1 MKNNKIVKYGLMV
14 VIAFICFFN
23 GNNVVNASVD
33 QFAYCTYQIYEKID
47 DPLGDYEVSFDFSVV
62 YTSQKDV
69 RFYSPSLDLADKE
82 ITLGDD
88 NGGVPPSITMDSYAA
103 KAFIDSN
110 GKFYCPS
117 DNLRVLRAT
126 NFFEYTLTTSA
137 EAANYNPDLVTVTP
151 KLIKDSSATSSE
163 GIKVCEDDRVNE
175 YLNKNKAAFAT
186 TVEKNFNE
194 GYKILED
201 WTNKFKNASNTTKE
215 ECDNYKNVL
224 DREMLSRAFTNSF
237 RPDSLRL
244 INELG
249 ENCALSDEIKAKFQ
263 VYSSGRRKPISY
275 TDKLYALVRSLESL
289 HESNYRLC
297 VDRAKDMNEEEKE
310 NEKDDYADERDDEQQ
325 ETMDSI
331 KKEVDDFIDT
341 IDRITFGG
349 NAELSCEGLLGD
361 DLLDLISQLFLY
373 VKIAAPII
381 LLVMGSV
388 DFGQAVISQ
397 DKEALN
403 KAFSKFVKR
412 AIICVAIFFLPIIIE
427 YLLNHLDGMVKD
439 PMCGIR

>member
-33 QFAYCTYQIYEKID
+33 QFAYCTYQIYEKESSPIV
-47 DPLGDYEVSFDFSVV
+47 GEYEVSFEFNVV
-62 YTSQKDV
+62 YTSRKDV
-69 RFYSPSLDLADKE
+69 RVYNSYLDLADKVAP
-82 ITLGDD
+82 LD
-88 NGGVPPSITMDSYAA
+88 NSTAASITVDSNAA
-103 KAFIDSN
+103 KTFIDRN
-110 GKFYCPS
+110 GKFYCPNS
-117 DNLRVLRAT
+117 ALSVSRESNSFT
-126 NFFEYTLTTSA
+126 YTLTTSA
-137 EAANYNPDLVTVTP
+137 EAANYNPDFVTVSTP
-151 KLIKDSSATSSE
+151 KLIKDSSATGSE

-175 YLNKNKAAFAT
+175 YLNKNRTAFAT

-194 GYKILED
+194 GYKILEN
-201 WTNKFKNASNTTKE
+201 WTNTFKNASYTTKE

-263 VYSSGRRKPISY
+263 IYSSGRRKPISY

-310 NEKDDYADERDDEQQ
+310 NEKDDYADECDDEQQ

-331 KKEVDDFIDT
+331 KKEVDDFIDA